1 MNKAITDGVALMP
14 PAFENGLAVWSDQD
28 GTPGSTAYD
37 SAANAAVVLA
47 DSDFGACLELQKTAA
62 TQKLRYMGDTPLS
75 PGCYLK
81 VSARVKAMSGNL
93 ASVRVAAWAGDSA
106 GAHVTGLV
114 EAGPSVALS
123 AYGDVVEVWAII
135 GSGNRQ
141 GVDMIW
147 GTAPVIAHIGLDLTG
162 ADGGVVRVEDIRIE
176 DATDV
181 FHRKLMDWVDV
192 RDFGAIGDGVTDDS
206 AAFEA
211 ADLAAQGRDVL
222 VSDGTY
228 YLASNVTFDE
238 HVRFD
243 GTVVMPDSAR
253 LALTKNFD
261 LPSYIDAFGDAE
273 LALKKALQTLLNFSD
288 HDSLDMCGRRVLL
301 TQPLDVHAAVVNR
314 ETYAT
319 RRILRN
325 GQLRSDGSTAW
336 DTEVFTS
343 LGDYNAASKTQLG
356 NVVNVSQIPVGALVE
371 GTGVGREV
379 YVRST
384 NIAAGTIE
392 LSQPLYGAP
401 TQQTYTFKRF
411 KYLLDFSGFTS
422 LQRFTISNVDFFC
435 EGKCNGIL
443 LAKDGL
449 TFMVKDSYL
458 TRPRER
464 GITSI
469 GGGCSG
475 MQLDRNQFISDEQ
488 TLDAQTRQSIGFN
501 VNANDVKIRDNRAV
515 RFRHFGVVGGTGQ
528 MIEGNH
534 FFQGDNVTGGLRTAG
549 IVLTASNTKSIING
563 NYVDNCFVEWAN
575 EHDETPDAAGTFS
588 FGGLSILG
596 NIFVSTGSAS
606 WVRFIQI
613 KPYGVGHYING
624 LNVTGNTFK
633 HINGG
638 TLDRVEGVD
647 DSIAPLNP
655 SLFRNLTWQ
664 GNTYNNIDNRAFN
677 PATITL
683 EELTPAQTWTGDFIA
698 HLPFGGKARRVLSVM
713 AENKI
718 KNGSNTGIYT
728 QPYAVTKQ
736 GVTGAEIVL
745 HWSEAV
751 KGKVNVT
758 VRADNPV

>member
-14 PAFENGLAVWSDQD
+14 PAFENGLTVWSDQD
-28 GTPGSTAYD
+28 GTPGSTTYA
-37 SAANAAVVLA
+37 SAATAAVVLA
-47 DSDFGACLELQKTAA
+47 DNDFGACLEMQKATA
-62 TQKLRYMGDTPLS
+62 TQKLRYMGDTVLS

-93 ASVRVAAWAGDSA
+93 PSVRIAAWAGDAA
-106 GAHVTGLV
+106 GSHVTGLV
-114 EAGPSVALS
+114 ETGPSVALS
-123 AYGDVVEVWAII
+123 SYGDVVEVWAII

-141 GVDMIW
+141 GVDMVW
-147 GTAPVIAHIGLDLTG
+147 GTTPVKAHFGLDLTG
-162 ADGGVVRVEDIRIE
+162 PDGGVVRVEDIRIE
-176 DATDV
+176 DATNV

-192 RDFGAIGDGVTDDS
+192 RDYGAIGDGVTDDS

-211 ADLAAQGRDVL
+211 ADLAAAGRDVL

-228 YLASNVTFDE
+228 YLANNVTFNQ

-243 GTVVMPDSAR
+243 GTVTMPTDVR
-253 LALTKNFD
+253 LSLTKNFD
-261 LPSYIDAFGDAE
+261 LPTYIDAFGSAE
-273 LALKKALQTLLNFSD
+273 LALKKALQALMNFSD
-288 HDSLDMCGRRVLL
+288 HDSLDMCGRKVLL
-301 TQPLDVHAAVVNR
+301 SQPLDVHAAVVNR
-314 ETYAT
+314 ETFAT

-336 DTEVFTS
+336 NTEVFTS
-343 LGDYNAASKTQLG
+343 LADYNPANKTQLS
-356 NVVNVSQIPVGALVE
+356 NVVNVSQIPVGSLVE
-371 GTGVGREV
+371 GTGVGREI

-384 NIAAGTIE
+384 NVAAGTIE
-392 LSQPLYGAP
+392 LSKPLYGAP
-401 TQQTYTFKRF
+401 AQQTFTFKRF

-422 LQRFTISNVDFFC
+422 LQRFTISNVDFYC
-435 EGKCNGIL
+435 EGKCNGIM

-458 TRPRER
+458 TRPQDR

-488 TLDAQTRQSIGFN
+488 TIDAQSRQSIGFN
-501 VNANDVKIRDNRAV
+501 VNANDAKIRDNRSV
-515 RFRHFGVVGGTGQ
+515 RFRHFGIVGGTGT

-534 FFQGDNVTGGLRTAG
+534 FFQGDNVTNGLRTAG

-563 NYVDNCFVEWAN
+563 NYIDNCYVEWAN

-588 FGGLSILG
+588 FGGLSIVG
-596 NIFVSTGSAS
+596 NIFMSSGSAS
-606 WVRFIQI
+606 WLHFIQI

-624 LNVTGNTFK
+624 FNVTGNTFK
-633 HINGG
+633 HVGGG
-638 TLDRVEGVD
+638 TLDKVDGVD
-647 DSIAPLNP
+647 SSIASLDPN
-655 SLFRNLTWQ
+655 LFRNLNWS
-664 GNTYNNIDNRAFN
+664 GNTYNNIVNRTFN
-677 PATITL
+677 PVTIEV

-698 HLPFGGKARRVLSVM
+698 HLPFDGKARNVLSVM

-728 QPYAVTKQ
+728 QPYAVTNQ
-736 GVTGAEIVL
+736 GPTGAEVIL

-758 VRADNPV
+758 VRADTPT